1 MFSFPHSPPNTSN
14 HAPAEAGT
22 IQRGLDRCRGLA
34 EPEPSSPR
42 GGALNQG
49 RGRKGSSIADQSRGW
64 SCCLQERSPLPL
76 QPPARPGQGEERGT
90 TTGTTAGITTGITT
104 GMAAEPQ
111 SLAQHLSGDSFLCLS
126 RENLLTHEAFVAH
139 KRISFHFQAAAW
151 LLLPLPFLPGG
162 SKSQMQRLNP

>member
-1 MFSFPHSPPNTSN
+1 MKGMCFPSHIHLQTLQTMPQLRLEQS
-14 HAPAEAGT
+14 
-22 IQRGLDRCRGLA
+22 RGVLDRCRGLA

-64 SCCLQERSPLPL
+64 SCCLQERSLLAL
-76 QPPARPGQGEERGT
+76 QPPARSGRGEERGT
-90 TTGTTAGITTGITT
+90 TTGITTGITT

-126 RENLLTHEAFVAH
+126 RENPLTHEAFVAH
-139 KRISFHFQAAAW
+139 KRLSFHFQAAAW
-151 LLLPLPFLPGG
+151 LLLPFLPGG
-162 SKSQMQRLNP
+162 SKSQMQRPNP